1 MALSSFLNINGY
13 DVPCPAVG
21 FEYTVSTLV
30 NSGRNVNGAVIG
42 QVIGRP
48 LYKFNNLRWVG
59 LSPEERREI
68 LQAIEPFYV
77 QVTFEDVLSGGNKTI
92 TMYPSDRQIKP
103 LFVDKET
110 HEVTQDEVLSFNLI
124 DCGLE

>member
-13 DVPCPAVG
+13 DVPCPSVG
-21 FEYTVSTLV
+21 FEYTISTMV
-30 NSGRNVNGAVIG
+30 NSGRNSNGAVIG

-48 LYKFNNLRWVG
+48 LYKFNNLQWIG
-59 LSPEERREI
+59 LDPEERKNI
-68 LQAIEPFYV
+68 LNAIEPFYV
-77 QVTFEDVLSGGNKTI
+77 NVTFEDVVSGGNRTI
-92 TMYPSDRQIKP
+92 TMYPSDRKVKP

-110 HEVTQDEVLSFNLI
+110 HEVTKDELLSFNLI

>member
-30 NSGRNVNGAVIG
+30 NSGRNANGAVIG

-48 LYKFNNLRWVG
+48 LYKFNNLQWVG
-59 LSPEERREI
+59 LTPEERRKI

-77 QVTFEDVLSGGNKTI
+77 QVTFEDVVSGGNKTI
-92 TMYPSDRQIKP
+92 TMYTSDRTIKP

-110 HEVTQDEVLSFNLI
+110 HKVTQDEVLAFNLI
-124 DCGLE
+124 DAGLE

>member
-59 LSPEERREI
+59 LSPEERRKI